1 MSIPLWHRVRHLST
15 PLRNLNP
22 TVRAEMARRGETQ
35 STLAPKIGLTQS
47 GLSRRLTG
55 DAEWTVHDL
64 YKLADVL
71 DVPLSTFLPEM
82 QASA

>member
-1 MSIPLWHRVRHLST
+1 MTHSLSD
-15 PLRNLNP
+15 LNP

-35 STLAPKIGLTQS
+35 TTLAPKIGLTQS

-55 DAEWTVHDL
+55 TAEWTVTDL
-64 YKLADVL
+64 YRLAQVFDL
-71 DVPLSTFLPEM
+71 PLSTFLPEL